1 MPLRQY
7 LVGHSVDTAFE
18 RGWAVVRNGELLDRA
33 ESEGYEVLITT
44 DQNLRHQQSLTGRK
58 LAILVLRSTSWPRIR
73 PIVDRIRSEIEQLR
87 PGDYL
92 EVPV

>member
-18 RGWAVVRNGELLDRA
+18 RGWAVLRNGELLDRA